1 MNEPGW
7 IAFADG
13 AWEIQKQLGVG
24 WADACRRLRVA
35 CREEWITTMLAP
47 YENEN
52 QLPREFW
59 EAEMLFIG
67 HGTISLFVRQMRIVA
82 QIRPSPRV
90 SLCPTRRLESK
101 RARAIAGG
109 ASLWAAI
116 ELTPLD

>member
-52 QLPREFW
+52 ELPREFW
-59 EAEMLFIG
+59 TGPVGQVNGDSGMCPSSNGLGQSELFRDGGSGSFGFEIRRLS
-67 HGTISLFVRQMRIVA
+67 TDVSIVA
-82 QIRPSPRV
+82 V
-90 SLCPTRRLESK
+90 
-101 RARAIAGG
+101 
-109 ASLWAAI
+109 
-116 ELTPLD
+116 

>member
-1 MNEPGW
+1 MAA
-7 IAFADG
+7 IASRNSRVA
-13 AWEIQKQLGVG
+13 
-24 WADACRRLRVA
+24 RLRIGKFVEPFG
-35 CREEWITTMLAP
+35 RRHGTVLTMLAP